1 MAVVIVVQQLCK
13 ILAMVYDICTSF
25 DRIFSLGTGTEP
37 VNDGQS
43 SSFIVNMRL
52 WTTSVT

>member
-1 MAVVIVVQQLCK
+1 MGIVIVVQQLCK
-13 ILAMVYDICTSF
+13 ILAMVYHIRISF
-25 DRIFSLGTGTEP
+25 DRIFSLGTVTEP